1 MTTEPQADPS
11 ALAKLQAAVDAC
23 KARVR
28 EANQALAD
36 VGAAIKE
43 AVREDRL
50 RRNEVETVRAGLQ
63 KLQAIRV

>member
-1 MTTEPQADPS
+1 
-11 ALAKLQAAVDAC
+11 
-23 KARVR
+23 VR